1 MLCSTS
7 CHGSIL
13 CTRIRKLKEEESFRG
28 SHCVKEEEEEEG
40 EDKDTTV
47 R

>member
-1 MLCSTS
+1 MLCSVS

-13 CTRIRKLKEEESFRG
+13 CTRIRRLKEEESFRE
-28 SHCVKEEEEEEG
+28 SRCVKEEEEEEG
-40 EDKDTTV
+40 EDKNTTV